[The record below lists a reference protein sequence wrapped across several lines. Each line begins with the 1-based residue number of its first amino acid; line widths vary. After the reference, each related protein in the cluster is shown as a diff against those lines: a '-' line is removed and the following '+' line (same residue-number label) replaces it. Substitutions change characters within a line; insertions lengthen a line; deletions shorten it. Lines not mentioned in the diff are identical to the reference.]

1 MTVYFEQAYAKISYN
16 EENKLVEVELKDPN
30 VNSTQYCLTLSK
42 ALVVMKEQ
50 DAEMFITDISKK
62 GNLSVAETEWVEN
75 YFIPSISDTDLKKWA
90 FVSSNS
96 EATDQL
102 EKSVKNEDL
111 FMSTFANRED
121 AMEWFAA
128 SAN

>member
-42 ALVVMKEQ
+42 ALVVMKERE
-50 DAEMFITDISKK
+50 AEKFITDISVK
-62 GNLSVAETEWVEN
+62 GGLSVSEAEWVEN
-75 YFIPSISDTDLKKWA
+75 FLLPNISDTDVKKWA
-90 FVSSNS
+90 FVSSDANTT
-96 EATDQL
+96 EQL
-102 EKSVKNEDL
+102 EKNVKNEDL
-111 FMSTFANRED
+111 FVSTFTNKAD
-121 AMEWFAA
+121 AMEWFET